1 MNIKR
6 AKEEIEHTVKAYL
19 AKDALGEYAI
29 PAIRQRPIL
38 LMGPPGIGKTQ
49 VMEQVARECGV
60 ALVAYTITHHTR
72 QSAVGLPFIRQRH
85 YGDKDVSV
93 TEYTMSEIIA
103 SIYAKMEATGLSE
116 GILFIDE
123 INCVSETLA
132 PTMLQFLQ
140 CKTFGNQAVPAGWV
154 IVAAGN
160 PPEYNKSVRDFD
172 IVTLDRVR
180 RMDIEPDLPVWKDY
194 ARAAHIHSAILS
206 YLELHPQN
214 FYQINADVDGT
225 QFVTARGWEDLSNLL
240 DTYEALGLQ
249 ADEELIREYIQH
261 PKIAE
266 DFSAYLDLYYKY
278 RDDYGVEEILAGQA
292 KPAVFAR
299 LLQAPFDERLS
310 LVSLLLA
317 GLDTRFAASLQAD
330 AVADACYAF
339 LRETK
344 KALATLPED
353 IPDGSAELF
362 SQQIKDYETET
373 QQKRDAGLLGKA
385 ELTNRLQ
392 VQAALHQWEGELRR
406 ANAVGTQEAF
416 DLLRGQFRVL
426 ADQRETT
433 QKTAAAALEAA
444 FDFMEQ
450 AFAESQE
457 MVVFVTELTVNP
469 ASHQFLTENGCERY
483 FKYNKDL
490 LLDHRKA
497 ALQQELAAVAVGTHV
512 NAQYTV
518 AFFNLANYSSTGAI
532 TEENAGVTIGPVHN
546 TAQSF
551 RTDNQNLVI
560 QTALNHLAC
569 YSKAVNKTAA
579 ACSQVKR
586 SCVFSTQTSLYQAGS
601 GRENIV
607 GGSSAYNNEIQL
619 FRSNAGVLQ
628 CFYSSIVR
636 QIGGCFFRSSDV
648 TLLDAGALSN
658 PFVTGLNNFL
668 HVCISDNLLRNIMS

>member
-49 VMEQVARECGV
+49 IMEQAARECGV

-85 YGDKDVSV
+85 YDGKDVSV

-103 SIYAKMEATGLSE
+103 SVYARMEATGLKE

-180 RMDIEPDLPVWKDY
+180 RMDIEPDLQVWKDY
-194 ARAAHIHSAILS
+194 ARAAHLHSAILS
-206 YLELHPQN
+206 YLDLHPQN

-240 DTYEALGLQ
+240 DTYETLGLQ
-249 ADEELIREYIQH
+249 ADEDLIREYIQH
-261 PKIAE
+261 PKISE

-278 RDDYGVEEILAGQA
+278 RDDYGVEEILAGQT

-310 LVSLLLA
+310 LVSLILA
-317 GLDTRFAASLQAD
+317 GLGTRFTASRQAD
-330 AVADACYAF
+330 AVADSCYAF

-344 KALATLPED
+344 KALATVPED
-353 IPDGSAELF
+353 IPDGSAEMF
-362 SQQIKDYETET
+362 HQQIVDYDAET
-373 QQKRDAGLLGKA
+373 QQKRAAGLLSKDA
-385 ELTNRLQ
+385 LTTRLQ
-392 VQAALHQWEGELRR
+392 VLAVLRGWEGELRR
-406 ANAVGTQEAF
+406 ANAAGTQEAF
-416 DLLRGQFRVL
+416 DLLRGQFQSL
-426 ADQRETT
+426 ADEREKA
-433 QKTAAAALEAA
+433 QQTASAALEAA

-457 MVVFVTELTVNP
+457 MVVFVTELTVDP
-469 ASHQFLTENGCERY
+469 VSHAFLTENGCERY
-483 FKYNKDL
+483 FQYNKDL

-497 ALQQELAAVAVGTHV
+497 ALQQELAAEQRRHG
-512 NAQYTV
+512 
-518 AFFNLANYSSTGAI
+518 
-532 TEENAGVTIGPVHN
+532 GV
-546 TAQSF
+546 
-551 RTDNQNLVI
+551 
-560 QTALNHLAC
+560 
-569 YSKAVNKTAA
+569 
-579 ACSQVKR
+579 
-586 SCVFSTQTSLYQAGS
+586 
-601 GRENIV
+601 
-607 GGSSAYNNEIQL
+607 
-619 FRSNAGVLQ
+619 
-628 CFYSSIVR
+628 
-636 QIGGCFFRSSDV
+636 
-648 TLLDAGALSN
+648 
-658 PFVTGLNNFL
+658 
-668 HVCISDNLLRNIMS
+668 